1 MLTNLTVKNLAL
13 FKDISVDFDG
23 GLNILTGET
32 GAGKS
37 ILIGSA
43 LLALGGRYTSDMIR
57 TGEKAGYVEL
67 SFSVDDSLKDMVHRI
82 DEEIDLSDGLL
93 IISRKL
99 SEGRS
104 SSRINGESVTQ
115 KRLRDIASLLL
126 DVHGQRDSQILL
138 EAGGHKSLLDDFG
151 SEGLHQARRETESAY
166 RALTETKRAIDQI
179 GEDQTQR
186 QREIDLLSYE
196 VEEISQAQLEEGEDD
211 ALESAYARLSH
222 AQQIYEGLAKSQEA
236 LSGDG
241 EGNASD
247 LIARSM
253 RALAAVRRFDEKSDA
268 LYDQLSQIDSLLSD
282 VSREIDDTIETFEY
296 SPEET
301 DRISRRLDEINR
313 LKGKYG
319 ATIAEIK
326 AEEERKQERLEALEN
341 AEETLAK
348 LTETMENQ
356 RAALLDKCA
365 VLSEGRKRYAS
376 LMEKEIAAGLSEL
389 QFADNRFEIRVER
402 ADSIGP
408 DGYDEVTFWI
418 GPNPGE
424 PMKELSRIAS
434 GGELSRI
441 MLAVKTVMAGR
452 EREKTLIFDEID
464 AGISGR
470 TAEAVAQRLCE
481 IAQTHQVICITH
493 LAQIASMADAHY
505 RIEKDV
511 AVVQGQ
517 EQTTTHIHVMT
528 EQESIHEIARI
539 LGGTHITD
547 AALENA
553 KEMQHFAEIYKKKNT
568 VCGI

>member
-82 DEEIDLSDGLL
+82 DEEIDLSNGLL

-151 SEGLHQARRETESAY
+151 SEGLHQARRETENAY

-493 LAQIASMADAHY
+493 LAQIASMADAH
-505 RIEKDV
+505 
-511 AVVQGQ
+511 
-517 EQTTTHIHVMT
+517 
-528 EQESIHEIARI
+528 
-539 LGGTHITD
+539 
-547 AALENA
+547 
-553 KEMQHFAEIYKKKNT
+553 
-568 VCGI
+568 

>member
-528 EQESIHEIARI
+528 EQESTYEIARI